1 MITAL
6 AYAGDALWILALTI
20 MFAVSRGAAGRT
32 DAPTLPVRGVEL
44 NRNLVLWA
52 LPGGAFLGS
61 LWLVLAARNGPSS
74 LEGAVIV
81 FGLRA
86 LAASVLAQIH
96 LRIVRG
102 AVKP

>member
-6 AYAGDALWILALTI
+6 GYAGDALWILALTI
-20 MFAVSRGAAGRT
+20 MFGVSRGAAQRT
-32 DAPTLPVRGVEL
+32 EARTLPVAGVQM
-44 NRNLVLWA
+44 NRHLVLWA

-61 LWLVLAARNGPSS
+61 LWLLEAAHNAPGG
-74 LEGAVIV
+74 LDAAIVI
-81 FGLRA
+81 FGIRA
-86 LAASVLAQIH
+86 LLASVLAQIH